1 VPFQSKAYLQSEA
14 ANQSISA
21 TVQRF
26 SWARERRF
34 EAPMFPFDVIL
45 FDVGGVLLTNG
56 WDHRERAVVAKQFNL
71 DLTELEAHHAAHYDA
86 WERDAINVDTYLDGA
101 VFYEPRS
108 FSRAEFLDAIC
119 AQSVELPDGALGV
132 LHEVA
137 NRCNCLVGAL
147 NNEARETN
155 DFRFEKFG
163 LRDVFDVAM
172 SSCYL
177 GMRKP
182 EAAIYKRALDI
193 LGLAGERVLFID
205 DRAENVAGAVGA
217 GMKGI
222 VFKGADGLRAELV
235 GLGVI

>member
-1 VPFQSKAYLQSEA
+1 ML
-14 ANQSISA
+14 
-21 TVQRF
+21 
-26 SWARERRF
+26 
-34 EAPMFPFDVIL
+34 PFDVIL

-56 WDHRERAVVAKQFNL
+56 WDHRERAAVAKQFSL
-71 DLTELEAHHAAHYDA
+71 DLGELETRHAAHYDA
-86 WERDAINVDTYLDGA
+86 WERDAINMDTYLDAA

-108 FSRAEFLDAIC
+108 FSREEFFDAIC

-137 NRCNCLVGAL
+137 NRCGCLVGAL

-155 DFRFEKFG
+155 DYRFEKFG
-163 LRDVFDVAM
+163 LHIYFDVAL

-193 LGLAGERVLFID
+193 LRRPGERVLFID
-205 DRAENVAGAVGA
+205 DRAENVAGAVGV

-222 VFKGADGLRAELV
+222 RFVDADSLRAELV
-235 GLGVI
+235 GLGVL